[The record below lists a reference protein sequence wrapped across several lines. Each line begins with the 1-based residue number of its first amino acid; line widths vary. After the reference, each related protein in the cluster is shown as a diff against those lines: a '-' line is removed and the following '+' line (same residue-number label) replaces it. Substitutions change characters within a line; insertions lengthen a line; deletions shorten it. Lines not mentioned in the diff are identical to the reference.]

1 MTRGGGLFPGGLPRS
16 WREISSVFWSSL
28 WGAHAALHLPILA
41 LVRFYAD
48 QAPIRAAALT
58 YTTLLSIVPV
68 LAFSFAILRGLGFD
82 QGIYEYIIE
91 QLGPVFNT
99 DVREQLFAFIGKV
112 NFKTLGAT
120 GLGVFLLSVIL
131 TLNTVERSLNV
142 IFDVKEDRLLSRKFT
157 DYFSMIFFT
166 PLLLG
171 IILSSTALFKIRG
184 FVASLGSYWFL
195 TTGAELLLKLVPLAG
210 SI

>member
-28 WGAHAALHLPILA
+28 WGVHAALRLPILA

-82 QGIYEYIIE
+82 QGIYE
-91 QLGPVFNT
+91 
-99 DVREQLFAFIGKV
+99 
-112 NFKTLGAT
+112 
-120 GLGVFLLSVIL
+120 
-131 TLNTVERSLNV
+131 
-142 IFDVKEDRLLSRKFT
+142 
-157 DYFSMIFFT
+157 
-166 PLLLG
+166 
-171 IILSSTALFKIRG
+171 
-184 FVASLGSYWFL
+184 
-195 TTGAELLLKLVPLAG
+195 
-210 SI
+210 